1 MSSNRKTQPK
11 ASNVLIRLHVLKK
24 KQVTPSCFP
33 ERLQKA
39 GQVNRAKWERC
50 TAWKKM
56 ATKDEPGT
64 KKFEIFSRLFR
75 ILTEAKPHMAE
86 LLTEL
91 EIRKETTVLL
101 PFLQA

>member
-1 MSSNRKTQPK
+1 
-11 ASNVLIRLHVLKK
+11 
-24 KQVTPSCFP
+24 
-33 ERLQKA
+33 
-39 GQVNRAKWERC
+39 
-50 TAWKKM
+50 M